1 MNGNYDLLKIID
13 DKMGD
18 LSKGQKRIANFL
30 KDHYDK
36 AVYLTASRL
45 GEIAGVSES
54 TVVRFAIE
62 LGFDGYPK
70 LQEALQELVKNELTA
85 SQRMKVSSDRIVRS
99 DKHIFKSVLESD
111 AARIAN
117 TLDTINQ
124 RDFDEAVDY
133 IINAKRVYI
142 VGGRSSSALSN
153 FLDFYLNLMRDDVI
167 NASTGVVTETFE
179 HIFRIKEGDL
189 LIGISFPRYS
199 NKTVKAVEYAHGRGA
214 RTIAITDSTQSPLA
228 KDANICLTARSD
240 MLSFIDS
247 LVAPLSLINALLVAV
262 SLKCENNIA
271 EGLDKLEDLWGEYRI
286 YSSGIKKKY
295 L

>member
-85 SQRMKVSSDRIVRS
+85 SQRMKVSSDRIVKS

-117 TLDTINQ
+117 TLDTIDQ

-262 SLKCENNIA
+262 SLKCEDNIA
-271 EGLDKLEDLWGEYRI
+271 QGLDKLEDLWGEYRI

>member
-85 SQRMKVSSDRIVRS
+85 SQRMKVSSDRIVKS

>member
-85 SQRMKVSSDRIVRS
+85 SQRMKVSSDRIVKS

-117 TLDTINQ
+117 TLDTIDQ

-214 RTIAITDSTQSPLA
+214 RTIAITDSNQSPLA

-262 SLKCENNIA
+262 SLKCEDNIA

-286 YSSGIKKKY
+286 FSSGIKKKY

>member
-262 SLKCENNIA
+262 SLKCKDNIA
-271 EGLDKLEDLWGEYRI
+271 QGLDKLEDLWGEYRI

>member
-85 SQRMKVSSDRIVRS
+85 SQRMKVSSDRIVKS

-117 TLDTINQ
+117 TLDTIDQ

-214 RTIAITDSTQSPLA
+214 RTIAITDSNQSPLA

-247 LVAPLSLINALLVAV
+247 LVAPLSLIIALLVAV
-262 SLKCENNIA
+262 SLKCEDNIA

>member
-117 TLDTINQ
+117 TLDTIDQ

-262 SLKCENNIA
+262 SLKCEDNIA
-271 EGLDKLEDLWGEYRI
+271 QGLDKLEDLWGEYRI

>member
-117 TLDTINQ
+117 TLDTIDQ

-214 RTIAITDSTQSPLA
+214 RTIAITDSNQSPLA

-262 SLKCENNIA
+262 SLKCEDNIA

>member
-214 RTIAITDSTQSPLA
+214 RTIAITDSNQSPLA

-262 SLKCENNIA
+262 SLKCEDNIA

>member
-85 SQRMKVSSDRIVRS
+85 SQRMKVSSDRIVKS

-117 TLDTINQ
+117 TLDTIDQ

-214 RTIAITDSTQSPLA
+214 RTIAITDSNQSPLA

-262 SLKCENNIA
+262 SLKCEDNIA

>member
-117 TLDTINQ
+117 TLDTIDQ

-133 IINAKRVYI
+133 IINAKRIYI

-214 RTIAITDSTQSPLA
+214 RTIAITDSNQSPLA

-262 SLKCENNIA
+262 SLKCKDNIA

-286 YSSGIKKKY
+286 YSSAIKKKY

>member
-262 SLKCENNIA
+262 SLKCEDNIA

>member
-1 MNGNYDLLKIID
+1 M
-13 DKMGD
+13 
-18 LSKGQKRIANFL
+18 
-30 KDHYDK
+30 
-36 AVYLTASRL
+36 
-45 GEIAGVSES
+45 
-54 TVVRFAIE
+54 
-62 LGFDGYPK
+62 
-70 LQEALQELVKNELTA
+70 
-85 SQRMKVSSDRIVRS
+85 
-99 DKHIFKSVLESD
+99 
-111 AARIAN
+111 
-117 TLDTINQ
+117 
-124 RDFDEAVDY
+124 
-133 IINAKRVYI
+133 
-142 VGGRSSSALSN
+142 
-153 FLDFYLNLMRDDVI
+153 
-167 NASTGVVTETFE
+167 TETFE

-262 SLKCENNIA
+262 SLKCEDNIA
-271 EGLDKLEDLWGEYRI
+271 QGLDKLEDLWGEYRI

>member
-1 MNGNYDLLKIID
+1 MNDNYDLLKIID

-85 SQRMKVSSDRIVRS
+85 SQRMKVSSDRIVKS

-214 RTIAITDSTQSPLA
+214 RTIAITDSNQSPLA

-262 SLKCENNIA
+262 SLKCKDNIA

-286 YSSGIKKKY
+286 YSSAIKKKY

>member
-117 TLDTINQ
+117 TLDTIDQ

-262 SLKCENNIA
+262 SLKCEDNIA

>member
-1 MNGNYDLLKIID
+1 MADSNDLLKIID
-13 DKMGD
+13 ERMSG

-30 KDHYDK
+30 LEHYDK
-36 AVYLTASRL
+36 AVYLTASKL

-85 SQRMKVSSDRIVRS
+85 AQRMEVSSDRIVKS
-99 DKHIFKSVLESD
+99 DKHILKSVLESD
-111 AARIAN
+111 AVRISE
-117 TLDTINQ
+117 TIENINP

-133 IINAKRVYI
+133 IVNAKRVYI
-142 VGGRSSSALSN
+142 VGGRSSSALSH
-153 FLDFYLNLMRDDVI
+153 FLDFYLNLMRDNVI
-167 NASTGVVTETFE
+167 NASTGAVTETFE
-179 HIFRIKEGDL
+179 HIFRISEGDL

-199 NKTVKAVEYAHGRGA
+199 NKSVKAMEYAHLKGA
-214 RTIAITDSTQSPLA
+214 NTIAITDSKQSPLTSC
-228 KDANICLTARSD
+228 ANICLTASSD

-262 SLKCENNIA
+262 SLKKKKNIA
-271 EGLDKLEDLWGEYRI
+271 DGLNQLEDLWGEYKV
-286 YSSGIKKKY
+286 YSSAIKKKY

>member
-262 SLKCENNIA
+262 SLKCEDNIA
-271 EGLDKLEDLWGEYRI
+271 QGLDKLEDLWGEYRI

>member
-1 MNGNYDLLKIID
+1 MNGNYDLLKIIV

-85 SQRMKVSSDRIVRS
+85 SQRMKVSSDRIVKS

-117 TLDTINQ
+117 TLDTIDQ

-214 RTIAITDSTQSPLA
+214 RTIAITDSNQSPLA

-262 SLKCENNIA
+262 SLKCEDNIA

>member
-124 RDFDEAVDY
+124 RDFDETVDY

-262 SLKCENNIA
+262 SLKCEDNIA
-271 EGLDKLEDLWGEYRI
+271 QGLDKLEDLWGEYRI

>member
-1 MNGNYDLLKIID
+1 MNDNYDLLKIID
-13 DKMGD
+13 DKMSD

-70 LQEALQELVKNELTA
+70 LQETLQELVKNELTA
-85 SQRMKVSSDRIVRS
+85 SQRMKVSSDRIVKS
-99 DKHIFKSVLESD
+99 DKHILKSVLESD
-111 AARIAN
+111 SARIVN
-117 TLDTINQ
+117 TLDSIDQ

-133 IINAKRVYI
+133 IINARRVYI
-142 VGGRSSSALSN
+142 VGGRSSSALSY

-167 NASTGVVTETFE
+167 NASTAVVTETFE
-179 HIFRIKEGDL
+179 HIFRIKENDL

-199 NKTVKAVEYAHGRGA
+199 NKTVKAVEYAHSRGA
-214 RTIAITDSTQSPLA
+214 KTIAITDSTQSPLA
-228 KDANICLTARSD
+228 KDANICLTASSD

-262 SLKCENNIA
+262 SLKCKDDIT
-271 EGLDKLEDLWGEYRI
+271 EGLDKLEELWGEYKI
-286 YSSGIKKKY
+286 YSSAIKKKY